1 MSDSKSTSVVIFG
14 ASGDLTWRKLIP
26 GLYNLHVK
34 GRLQSNFRVV
44 GSSRRAYSSAE
55 FRAKLRT
62 GLQQFTPDTFDPAIW
77 DTFAPTIHY
86 IPGNL
91 NEPDIY
97 RAIDD
102 FLKQQEGDVANR
114 LYYLAVAPRF
124 FAETIAHLGS
134 SGMVHEKSG
143 WRRVVI
149 EKPFGHDLK
158 SAEALNDAI
167 HAELDESQIYRI
179 DHYLAKETVQNI
191 LVFRFG
197 NTIFEP
203 LWNRNYV
210 ESVQITAAESVDV
223 GRRAGYYDKAGVL
236 RDMFQ
241 NHLLQLLSLV
251 AMEPPSSFEANAI
264 RNEKSKVFAAIRPI
278 NGDNLTANTIL
289 AQYDGYLNSED
300 VTPNSKTPTYAALR
314 LYIDNWRW
322 QGVPFYL
329 RSGKALADKSTEIA
343 VQFKCPPHNM
353 FPLPEPYTPRPN
365 LLSICVQPDEGIH
378 LRFEAKQPG
387 TAATMKSVDMEFHYA
402 DSFGNA
408 PIPEAY
414 EKLLLEALEGDPT
427 LFTRADNI
435 ERAWRIIDPIING
448 WEADDGPPLAHYE
461 PGSWGPS
468 AADDLLAGSGHN
480 WERGCG
486 NHA

>member
-1 MSDSKSTSVVIFG
+1 MNFQPTSIVIFG
-14 ASGDLTWRKLIP
+14 ASGDLTARKLIP
-26 GLYNLHVK
+26 GLYNLYVK
-34 GRLQSNFRVV
+34 KRLPANFQVV
-44 GSSRRAYSSAE
+44 GTSRRAYSSAE
-55 FRAKLRT
+55 FRAKLLT
-62 GLQQFTPDTFDPAIW
+62 GLQEFTPDTFDQATW

-91 NEPDIY
+91 SEAEDY

-102 FLKQQEGDVANR
+102 FLKNQEGDVANR

-124 FAETIAHLGS
+124 FSETIAHLGAL
-134 SGMVHEKSG
+134 GMVRENTG

-149 EKPFGHDLK
+149 EKPFGRDLK
-158 SAEALNDAI
+158 SATALNDTI

-203 LWNRNYV
+203 LWNRNYI
-210 ESVQITAAESVDV
+210 ESVQITAAESVDI

-251 AMEPPSSFEANAI
+251 AMEPPTSFEANAI
-264 RNEKSKVFAAIRPI
+264 RNEKGKVFAAIRPI
-278 NGDNLTANTIL
+278 NGDNLTANTTL
-289 AQYDGYLNSED
+289 AQYDGYLDVED
-300 VTPNSKTPTYAALR
+300 VTPDSKTPTYAALR

-329 RSGKALADKSTEIA
+329 RSGKALADKTTEIA
-343 VQFKCPPHNM
+343 IQFKCPPHNM
-353 FPLPEPYTPRPN
+353 FPLPENHVPRPN

-408 PIPEAY
+408 PVPEAY

-435 ERAWRIIDPIING
+435 EQAWRIIDPIIDG
-448 WEADDGPPLAHYE
+448 WEAHDGPPIARYK
-461 PGSWGPS
+461 PGSWGPTE
-468 AADDLLAGSGHN
+468 ADEILAGSGHK

-486 NHA
+486 NHS